1 VNKIYIPSD
10 SPDRWKDLLAQPE
23 RQWKVG
29 YSARTLA
36 YCWQEADG
44 FPMNIVMTFQKS
56 KIDLFKNVELLFA
69 FPEYKVPLPG
79 GKRES
84 QNDIYVIAKSNNNL
98 ISIMIEGKVNEP
110 FDKPVSNWISNSG
123 GNSGKQKRLNFLLNK
138 LNLNY
143 TQVQQIRYQLLHR
156 TVSAIIEAQRIG
168 AKNALMLVHSFS
180 TEKEWFNDFAQF
192 VKLFDLS
199 AEKDSIVGPYQT
211 DGINIYFGWTKGDKY
226 YLTR

>member
-1 VNKIYIPSD
+1 MNKIYIPSD
-10 SPDRWKDLLAQPE
+10 SPDMWRNLLAQPKK
-23 RQWKVG
+23 QWKKG
-29 YSARTLA
+29 YSARALA

-44 FPMNIVMTFQKS
+44 FPKSVVTTFQKS
-56 KIDLFKNVELLFA
+56 KINLFGDVELLFA

-84 QNDIYVIAKSNNNL
+84 QNDIYVIAKSNNDL

-110 FDKPVSNWISNSG
+110 FDKPVSSWISNSS
-123 GNSGKQKRLNFLLNK
+123 GNSGKQERLDFLLNK
-138 LNLNY
+138 LTLNQ

-180 TEKEWFNDFAQF
+180 TKNEWFDDFGKF
-192 VKLFDLS
+192 VKLFSLT
-199 AEKDSIVGPYQT
+199 AKINSIVGPYQT
-211 DGINIYFGWTKGDKY
+211 DGINIYFGWIKGDKY
-226 YLTR
+226 YLTK

>member
-1 VNKIYIPSD
+1 VNKIYIQSD
-10 SPDRWKDLLAQPE
+10 SPDKWKDLLAQPE
-23 RQWKVG
+23 KQWKKG
-29 YSARTLA
+29 YSARSLA

-44 FPMNIVMTFQKS
+44 FPVNIVMTFQKS
-56 KIDLFKNVELLFA
+56 KIGLFKNVELLFA

-84 QNDIYVIAKSNNNL
+84 QNDIYAIAKSNNNL
-98 ISIMIEGKVNEP
+98 ISIMIEGKVSEP
-110 FDKPVSNWISNSG
+110 FDKTVLDWISNSDG
-123 GNSGKQKRLNFLLNK
+123 YSGKQERLDFLLNK

-180 TEKEWFNDFAQF
+180 TENEWFDDFDKF
-192 VKLFDLS
+192 VKLFGLS
-199 AEKDSIVGPYQT
+199 AKIDSIVGPYQT
-211 DGINIYFGWTKGDKY
+211 DGINIYFGWTKGDED

>member
-1 VNKIYIPSD
+1 MNKIYIPSD
-10 SPDRWKDLLAQPE
+10 SPDRWKELLAEPKK
-23 RQWKVG
+23 QWKKG

-44 FPMNIVMTFQKS
+44 FPESIVATFQNS
-56 KIDLFKNVELLFA
+56 KIDLFENVELLFA

-98 ISIMIEGKVNEP
+98 ISIMIEGKVSEP
-110 FDKPVSNWISNSG
+110 FDKPVSSWISNSG
-123 GNSGKQKRLNFLLNK
+123 GNSDKQDRLDFLLNK
-138 LNLNY
+138 LNSNS

-180 TEKEWFNDFAQF
+180 KTKEWFNDFDQF
-192 VKLFDLS
+192 VRLFSLT
-199 AEKDSIVGPYQT
+199 AIINSIVGPYQT

-226 YLTR
+226 YLTK

>member
-44 FPMNIVMTFQKS
+44 FPVNIITTFQKS

>member
-10 SPDRWKDLLAQPE
+10 SADRWKDLLAEPKK
-23 RQWKVG
+23 QWKKG

-44 FPMNIVMTFQKS
+44 FPESIVTTFQNS
-56 KIDLFKNVELLFA
+56 KIDLFENVELLFT
-69 FPEYKVPLPG
+69 FPEYKIPLPG

-84 QNDIYVIAKSNNNL
+84 QNDIYVIAKSNHNL
-98 ISIMIEGKVNEP
+98 ISIMIEGKVSEP
-110 FDKPVSNWISNSG
+110 FDKTVLNWISNSSE
-123 GNSGKQKRLNFLLNK
+123 NSGKQDRLNFLLNK

-180 TEKEWFNDFAQF
+180 QTNEWFDDFAQF
-192 VKLFDLS
+192 VKLFGLT
-199 AEKDSIVGPYQT
+199 AIVNSIVGPYQT
-211 DGINIYFGWTKGDKY
+211 DGINFYFGWTKGDKY
-226 YLTR
+226 YLTK

>member
-1 VNKIYIPSD
+1 MNKIYIPSD
-10 SPDRWKDLLAQPE
+10 SPDRWKDLLAQPKK
-23 RQWKVG
+23 QWKKG
-29 YSARTLA
+29 YSARSLA

-44 FPMNIVMTFQKS
+44 FPVNIVRTFQKS

-98 ISIMIEGKVNEP
+98 ISIMIEGKVSEP
-110 FDKPVSNWISNSG
+110 FDKPISSWISNSG
-123 GNSGKQKRLNFLLNK
+123 GNSGKQERLNFLLNK

-180 TEKEWFNDFAQF
+180 TENEWFNDFDQF
-192 VKLFDLS
+192 VKLFGLT
-199 AEKDSIVGPYQT
+199 AEENTIVGPYQT
-211 DGINIYFGWTKGDKY
+211 DGINIYFGWTIGDED
-226 YLTR
+226 YLTK

>member
-1 VNKIYIPSD
+1 MNKIYIPSD

-44 FPMNIVMTFQKS
+44 FPVNIITTFQKS

>member
-1 VNKIYIPSD
+1 
-10 SPDRWKDLLAQPE
+10 
-23 RQWKVG
+23 
-29 YSARTLA
+29 
-36 YCWQEADG
+36 
-44 FPMNIVMTFQKS
+44 M
-56 KIDLFKNVELLFA
+56 
-69 FPEYKVPLPG
+69 
-79 GKRES
+79 
-84 QNDIYVIAKSNNNL
+84 
-98 ISIMIEGKVNEP
+98 
-110 FDKPVSNWISNSG
+110 
-123 GNSGKQKRLNFLLNK
+123 NFLLNK
-138 LNLNY
+138 LNLNQA
-143 TQVQQIRYQLLHR
+143 QVQHIRYQLLHR

>member
-10 SPDRWKDLLAQPE
+10 SPDMWRNLLAQPKK
-23 RQWKVG
+23 QWKKG
-29 YSARTLA
+29 YSARALA

-44 FPMNIVMTFQKS
+44 FPKSVVTTFQKS
-56 KIDLFKNVELLFA
+56 KINLFGNVELLFT

-84 QNDIYVIAKSNNNL
+84 QNDIYVIAKSNNDL

-110 FDKPVSNWISNSG
+110 FDKPVSSWISNSG
-123 GNSGKQKRLNFLLNK
+123 GNSGKQERLDFLLNK
-138 LNLNY
+138 LNLNQ

-180 TEKEWFNDFAQF
+180 IKNEWFDDFGKF
-192 VKLFDLS
+192 VELFGLT
-199 AEKDSIVGPYQT
+199 AKINSIVGPYQT
-211 DGINIYFGWTKGDKY
+211 DGINIYFGWTKGNKY
-226 YLTR
+226 YLTK

>member
-1 VNKIYIPSD
+1 MNKIYIPSD
-10 SPDRWKDLLAQPE
+10 SPNRWKDLLAEPKK
-23 RQWKVG
+23 QWKKG

-44 FPMNIVMTFQKS
+44 FPESIVMTFQNS

-98 ISIMIEGKVNEP
+98 ISIMIEGKVSEP
-110 FDKPVSNWISNSG
+110 FDKPVSSWISNSSE
-123 GNSGKQKRLNFLLNK
+123 NSGKQDRLNFLLNK

-180 TEKEWFNDFAQF
+180 QTKEWFDDFAQF
-192 VKLFDLS
+192 VKLFGLT
-199 AEKDSIVGPYQT
+199 AKINSIVGPYQT
-211 DGINIYFGWTKGDKY
+211 DGIDIYFGWTKGDKN
-226 YLTR
+226 YLTK

>member
-10 SPDRWKDLLAQPE
+10 SPDRWKDLLAQPKK
-23 RQWKVG
+23 QWKKG
-29 YSARTLA
+29 YSARSLA

-44 FPMNIVMTFQKS
+44 FPVNIVRTFQKS

-98 ISIMIEGKVNEP
+98 ISIMIEGKVSEP
-110 FDKPVSNWISNSG
+110 FDKLMSSWISNSG
-123 GNSGKQKRLNFLLNK
+123 GNSGKQERLNFLLNK

-180 TEKEWFNDFAQF
+180 TENEWFNDFDQF
-192 VKLFDLS
+192 VKLFGLT
-199 AEKDSIVGPYQT
+199 AEENTIVGPYQT
-211 DGINIYFGWTKGDKY
+211 DGINIYFGWTIGDED
-226 YLTR
+226 YLTK

>member
-1 VNKIYIPSD
+1 MNKIYIPSD
-10 SPDRWKDLLAQPE
+10 SPDRWKDLLAQPKK
-23 RQWKVG
+23 QWKKG
-29 YSARTLA
+29 YSARSLA

-44 FPMNIVMTFQKS
+44 FPVNIVMTFQKS

-69 FPEYKVPLPG
+69 FPEYKVPLLG

-98 ISIMIEGKVNEP
+98 ISIMIEGKVSEP
-110 FDKPVSNWISNSG
+110 FDKPVSSWISNPG
-123 GNSGKQKRLNFLLNK
+123 GNSGKQVRLNFLLNK
-138 LNLNY
+138 LNLNH

-180 TEKEWFNDFAQF
+180 QTNEWFDDFAQF
-192 VKLFDLS
+192 VKLFDLT
-199 AEKDSIVGPYQT
+199 AIINSIVGPYQK
-211 DGINIYFGWTKGDKY
+211 DGINLYFGWTKGDED
-226 YLTR
+226 YLTK

>member
-1 VNKIYIPSD
+1 MNKIYIPSD

-23 RQWKVG
+23 RQWKGG

-44 FPMNIVMTFQKS
+44 FPVNIVTTFQKS

-156 TVSAIIEAQRIG
+156 TVSAIIEAQR
-168 AKNALMLVHSFS
+168 KS
-180 TEKEWFNDFAQF
+180 TTF
-192 VKLFDLS
+192 
-199 AEKDSIVGPYQT
+199 
-211 DGINIYFGWTKGDKY
+211 
-226 YLTR
+226 

>member
-1 VNKIYIPSD
+1 MNKIYIPSD
-10 SPDRWKDLLAQPE
+10 SPDRWKDLLAEPE
-23 RQWKVG
+23 KQWKVG
-29 YSARTLA
+29 YSARALA

-44 FPMNIVMTFQKS
+44 FPESIVTTFQNS
-56 KIDLFKNVELLFA
+56 KIDLFENVELLFA

-98 ISIMIEGKVNEP
+98 ISIMIEGKVSEP
-110 FDKPVSNWISNSG
+110 FDKPVSSWISNSG
-123 GNSGKQKRLNFLLNK
+123 GNSGKQDRLDFLLNK
-138 LNLNY
+138 LNLN
-143 TQVQQIRYQLLHR
+143 QARVQQIRYQLLHR

-180 TEKEWFNDFAQF
+180 QTSKWFNDFARF
-192 VKLFDLS
+192 VRLFGLI
-199 AEKDSIVGPYQT
+199 AEENTIVGPYQT

-226 YLTR
+226 YLTK